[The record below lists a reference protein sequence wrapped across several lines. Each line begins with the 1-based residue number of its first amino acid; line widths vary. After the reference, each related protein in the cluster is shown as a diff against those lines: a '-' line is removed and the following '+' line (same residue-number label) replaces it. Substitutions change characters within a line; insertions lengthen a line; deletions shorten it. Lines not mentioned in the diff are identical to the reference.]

1 MTDRINIL
9 RKESLFLKFVWLAGW
24 LILMDVSI
32 GSLLRYFYFRQQ
44 AGEIHRTVHA
54 FNKTEAKLLVF
65 GSSTAIHNFHPDAF
79 NPYVNGSF
87 YNTGRDGCTIFYQ
100 YALLKAILKRY
111 TPKTIILNFDQAE
124 FVDEPETY
132 DYLSSLL
139 PFYRDH
145 PEIRDILKL
154 KSPYEKVKLVS
165 QIYPFNSYIFSIAI
179 GSSKKNKMR
188 RADYQG
194 YVPLDGSLSGPLQ
207 DGNTIVNFAIDPV
220 KVQYYKYFIEA
231 CKLAGVKLI
240 VVCSP
245 FHVKPNYELYNMQLG
260 KKITEGYGLSFN
272 NYSKDSMFLK
282 HPEYFDDI
290 SHLNDKGALIFSR
303 IVARLAFEDQ
313 QSKP

>member
-1 MTDRINIL
+1 MTGKISEN
-9 RKESLFLKFVWLAGW
+9 RKGSLFRKFMWIAGW
-24 LILMDVSI
+24 LILMDVTI
-32 GSLLRYFYFRQQ
+32 GSLLRYFYFRQE
-44 AGEIHRTVHA
+44 AGEIYRTVNA
-54 FNKTEAKLLVF
+54 FDKTEADLLIF
-65 GSSTAIHNFHPDAF
+65 GSSTASHNFHPNAF
-79 NPYVNGSF
+79 NGYINGSF

-100 YALLKAILKRY
+100 YALLKSVLKRY
-111 TPKTIILNFDQAE
+111 TPKIIILNFDQAE
-124 FVDEPETY
+124 FIDEPETY
-132 DYLSSLL
+132 DHLSALL

-145 PEIRDILKL
+145 PEIRDIIEL
-154 KSPYEKVKLVS
+154 KSPYEKVKLFS

-179 GSSKKNKMR
+179 GSSKQNKMR
-188 RADYQG
+188 RGDYQG
-194 YVPLDGSLSGPLQ
+194 YVPLDGSLKGPLQ
-207 DGNTIVNFAIDPV
+207 NGSTIVDFAIDPV
-220 KVQYYKYFIEA
+220 KVQYYKYFMEA

-245 FHVKPNYELYNMQLG
+245 FHVKPNYELYNTQLG

-313 QSKP
+313 RSHP